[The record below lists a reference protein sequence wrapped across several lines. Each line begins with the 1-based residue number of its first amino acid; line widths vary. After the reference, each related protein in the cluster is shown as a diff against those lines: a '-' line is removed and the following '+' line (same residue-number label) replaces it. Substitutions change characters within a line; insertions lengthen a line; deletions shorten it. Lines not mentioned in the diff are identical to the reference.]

1 MEKFKLWLVVFLC
14 LACLVSIFYQGKLN
28 SVTNERNYQPLLK
41 AQSKDISPETPL
53 PHTPTLLKT
62 IPALHAGNNKR
73 EGVLISQ
80 WRHKNGSVDFSLV
93 TQSFVISV
101 VNPQPVY
108 QVGQQLL
115 IKIVARDSKG
125 RAKSYGGDFLRTKL
139 YSTAP
144 VKASTTGRVTDF
156 QNGTYIASF
165 VLSWPGKLSVSVQ
178 LIHSSEAVQV
188 LKRIRDTEQTRRIM
202 VCSFLDE
209 NKNISE
215 WTPCT
220 NNVEKSN
227 SFHDVCDFSKPAIN
241 ASFYCERPRPP
252 SRCGSIKGCHRDSKG
267 TSAVQDEM
275 LTADEKK
282 LFPVRDISFEETP
295 TSSIK
300 IRATGR
306 RLTNKVA
313 EKTLPLCAPRLPE
326 TASEGYWFNGTWYS
340 LRCRARRFPATQ
352 FMLNCLQ
359 NKSLF
364 FFGDSTTRQWWAFL
378 KQFMNLRHE
387 GDIFYGAT
395 SVSKEHNMKLKFA
408 FHNFPRNLNSA
419 QKMIE
424 VDKINYV
431 ADNIDDI
438 VGGPNVVIVVG
449 LWAHYTAEHIETFR
463 ARVWGIRHAI
473 ERLHSR
479 SPETM
484 VVWRTSNTNNHVDLS
499 HFVENSDWYA
509 YQLLLEVKEILK
521 DLNVVILDVWD
532 MSESMWHDANMHPP
546 QDVIENHVNMLLSY
560 ICPS

>member
-1 MEKFKLWLVVFLC
+1 
-14 LACLVSIFYQGKLN
+14 
-28 SVTNERNYQPLLK
+28 
-41 AQSKDISPETPL
+41 
-53 PHTPTLLKT
+53 
-62 IPALHAGNNKR
+62 
-73 EGVLISQ
+73 
-80 WRHKNGSVDFSLV
+80 
-93 TQSFVISV
+93 ISV

-252 SRCGSIKGCHRDSKG
+252 SRCGSIKGCHRDNIQYKMNMYNLMKSF
-267 TSAVQDEM
+267 SEIFM
-275 LTADEKK
+275 SF
-282 LFPVRDISFEETP
+282 FP
-295 TSSIK
+295 
-300 IRATGR
+300 G
-306 RLTNKVA
+306 LTNKVA